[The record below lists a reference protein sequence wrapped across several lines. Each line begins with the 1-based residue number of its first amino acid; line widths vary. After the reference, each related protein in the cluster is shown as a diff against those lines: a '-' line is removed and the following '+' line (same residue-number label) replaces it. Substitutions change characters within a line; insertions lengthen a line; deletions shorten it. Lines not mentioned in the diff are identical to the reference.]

1 MLLFFLL
8 ISPLFANPVE
18 EAWPLFEFHKNTVIN
33 EKDAAL
39 IVSIEDYALVS
50 DVKGANR
57 NGEDWYNYL
66 TKEKGIPTKNIR
78 WLQDDQASKRNHFI
92 KSTRST

>member
-1 MLLFFLL
+1 MFLFFTK
-8 ISPLFANPVE
+8 ILFAAPE
-18 EAWPLFEFHKNTVIN
+18 EAWPILDFTNTSKKRIQ
-33 EKDAAL
+33 DAAL

-66 TKEKGIPTKNIR
+66 SKQQGIPTKNIK
-78 WLQDDQASKRNHFI
+78 WLQDDQASCLLYTSPSPRD
-92 KSTRST
+92 